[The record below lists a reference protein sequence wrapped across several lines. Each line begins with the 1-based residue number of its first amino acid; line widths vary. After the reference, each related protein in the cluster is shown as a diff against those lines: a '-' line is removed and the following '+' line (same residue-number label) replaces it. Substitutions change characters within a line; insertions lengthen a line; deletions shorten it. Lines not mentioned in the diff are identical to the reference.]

1 LSFIEPNFESSIELL
16 SQSKTQDLL
25 LTHFYVNLAVAV
37 AVADLAV
44 AVAVA
49 DLAHHSLAVAAD
61 LAHLAVAADLGGY
74 LAFAA
79 LAADLAAGLALS
91 QFHQRKTYK
100 IFHIHIARRI
110 SAIFSTHKKTFV
122 QKFIHKMLMELTP
135 G

>member
-100 IFHIHIARRI
+100 IFRIHIARRI
-110 SAIFSTHKKTFV
+110 SAAFSTHKKTFV

>member
-61 LAHLAVAADLGGY
+61 LAHLAVAADLGY

>member
-61 LAHLAVAADLGGY
+61 LAHLAVAADLGY

-100 IFHIHIARRI
+100 IFRINIARRI
-110 SAIFSTHKKTFV
+110 SAAFSTHKKTFV

>member
-61 LAHLAVAADLGGY
+61 LAHLAVAADLGY

-91 QFHQRKTYK
+91 QFHQRKPYK